1 MEKINLICVDD
12 QPEVLDA
19 VIRDLKPLEGHFR
32 IEEVESAAECRALLD
47 ELDGRG
53 ELVGLVISDHVMP
66 GESGSDLLGA
76 ISRDRRFHHTR
87 KVLLTGQATHADTI
101 KAINEARIDHYF
113 EKPWQ
118 AGELVKVARK
128 MLTEFI
134 IDSGL
139 DYDELIPV
147 LDQQVLLQR
156 LQG

>member
-19 VIRDLKPLEGHFR
+19 VIRDLQPLVSHFR
-32 IEEVESAAECRALLD
+32 VEEVESAAECRALLD
-47 ELDGRG
+47 ELDDRG
-53 ELVGLVISDHVMP
+53 ERVGLVISDHVMP
-66 GESGSDLLGA
+66 GESGIDLLGA
-76 ISRDRRFHHTR
+76 ISRDNRFRHTR

-101 KAINEARIDHYF
+101 QAVNEARIDHYF

-118 AGELVKVARK
+118 AGELVAIARR
-128 MLTEFI
+128 LITEYVL
-134 IDSGL
+134 DSGL

-147 LDQQVLLQR
+147 LDQQVLYQR